1 MGVRIVLADSQALFR
16 GAVRALI
23 DRAGG
28 YEIVAE
34 ASDGHEA
41 LASLERHAP
50 DLVILETSL
59 PSISGTEVVRT
70 AKQKGN
76 RALFLFLSD
85 RDGRR
90 DVEEALKA
98 GANGYVAKGD
108 STSDLLA
115 AIEGVSSGQVYLSP
129 SVTGHLVEI
138 ALGRHHPESG
148 GHSELSSRERE
159 VLQLIAEGLSNKEIA
174 VSLHLS
180 VRTVDSHR
188 AHLMD
193 KLGIHKVSGLV
204 RYAIREGLLNP

>member
-1 MGVRIVLADSQALFR
+1 MGVRIVLADSQVLFR

-41 LASLERHAP
+41 LDCVENHAP
-50 DLVILETSL
+50 DLVILETLL
-59 PSISGTEVVRT
+59 PRIAGTEVVRS
-70 AKQKGN
+70 AKLKGS

-85 RDGRR
+85 RAGRR
-90 DVEEALKA
+90 DVEEAFKA
-98 GANGYVAKGD
+98 GANGYVAKSD

-115 AIEGVSSGQVYLSP
+115 AIEGVSSGQVYVSP
-129 SVTGHLVEI
+129 SASGRLVEI
-138 ALGRHHPESG
+138 ALGRHLPES
-148 GHSELSSRERE
+148 SQCDLSGRERE
-159 VLQLIAEGLSNKEIA
+159 VLQLIAEGLSSKEIA
-174 VSLHLS
+174 VTLHLS

-188 AHLMD
+188 ANLME

-204 RYAIREGLLNP
+204 RYAIREGILSP

>member
-1 MGVRIVLADSQALFR
+1 VRIVLADSQVLFR

-41 LASLERHAP
+41 LDCVENHAP
-50 DLVILETSL
+50 DLVILETLL
-59 PSISGTEVVRT
+59 PRIAGTEVVRS
-70 AKQKGN
+70 AKLKGS

-85 RDGRR
+85 RAGRR
-90 DVEEALKA
+90 DVEEAFKA
-98 GANGYVAKGD
+98 GANGYVAKSD

-115 AIEGVSSGQVYLSP
+115 AIEGVSSGQVYVSP
-129 SVTGHLVEI
+129 SASGRLVEI
-138 ALGRHHPESG
+138 ALGRHLPES
-148 GHSELSSRERE
+148 SQCDLSGRERE
-159 VLQLIAEGLSNKEIA
+159 VLQLIAEGLSSKEIA
-174 VSLHLS
+174 VTLHLS

-188 AHLMD
+188 ANLME

-204 RYAIREGLLNP
+204 RYAIREGILSP

>member
-1 MGVRIVLADSQALFR
+1 VGVRIVLADSQVLFR

-41 LASLERHAP
+41 LDCVENHAP
-50 DLVILETSL
+50 DLVILETLL
-59 PSISGTEVVRT
+59 PRIAGTEVVRS
-70 AKQKGN
+70 AKLKGS

-85 RDGRR
+85 RAGRR
-90 DVEEALKA
+90 DVEEAFKA
-98 GANGYVAKGD
+98 GANGYVAKSD

-115 AIEGVSSGQVYLSP
+115 AIEGVSSGQVYVSP
-129 SVTGHLVEI
+129 SASGRLVEI
-138 ALGRHHPESG
+138 ALGRHLPES
-148 GHSELSSRERE
+148 SQCDLSGRERE
-159 VLQLIAEGLSNKEIA
+159 VLQLIAEGLSSKEIA
-174 VSLHLS
+174 VTLHLS

-188 AHLMD
+188 ANLME

-204 RYAIREGLLNP
+204 RYAIREGILSP